1 MRIVRLLILA
11 GAFAALGT
19 VGFAGAST
27 QAIAAPTGLHGFLLM
42 ASEGATT
49 TFHRTPSF
57 AWKPVSGAD
66 HYELELSTS
75 STFRDN
81 GILYDDTTVL
91 TPVAAPPLTLP
102 WITGSPHSLYARVR
116 AIFGGGKASPWSRPF
131 GFDVVPPAAPTQ
143 LSSYPG
149 LLRWTT
155 VEGADRYQVW
165 LMDSFGDAKIETVN
179 TNVLDERDFYAFHPT
194 QQWIGTVRWRVRAL
208 RLNVLGRLNSVPVAP
223 YGPWSPIY
231 HSNNPTPADGPIQLV
246 GTESDVFSNGGRTA
260 AAHQLMPAFLW
271 TGDEALDGTPAPF
284 FRVEVFTD
292 STCLN
297 RVFTGATVASP
308 AYAPRLSGPLAM
320 PGNTA
325 GEAFATTHLLGDAP
339 ESGDFAYDDEPL
351 TPTEQE
357 PDATPTTSVG
367 KGSDT
372 TLTFVGKLGAPL
384 DLWDVDWPS
393 SGYYWTVMPVEP
405 VLLKDGTV
413 LYVDLELSQD
423 VCAAGR
429 VARFGISS
437 QPSLTSK
444 EQPFA
449 TGLSSSGKLVSAAQT
464 PKFYGEPLVAW
475 TPAYDAMAYQVQWAH
490 KAYPFAARGT
500 RLTYAT
506 SSVLPLRPGTW
517 FYRVRGFD
525 FNLPTG
531 AQAMAWSKPTKLVV
545 TAPKFRVTS
554 VRHRSRNHF
563 KVVKK

>member
-11 GAFAALGT
+11 VAFAALGSA
-19 VGFAGAST
+19 GFAGAST
-27 QAIAAPTGLHGFLLM
+27 QAIPAPTGLHGFLLM
-42 ASEGATT
+42 ASEKSTT

-66 HYELELSTS
+66 RYELELSTS

-91 TPVAAPPLTLP
+91 TPVAAPTLTLP

-116 AIFGGGKASPWSRPF
+116 ASFGAGRASPWSKPF
-131 GFDVVPPAAPTQ
+131 GFDVVPPAGPTQ

-149 LLRWTT
+149 LLRWTP
-155 VEGADRYQVW
+155 VDGADRYQVW
-165 LMDSFGDAKIETVN
+165 LMDSFGDNKIETVN

-208 RLNVLGRLNSVPVAP
+208 RMNVLGRLNSVPVAP

-231 HSNNPTPADGPIQLV
+231 HSNNSTPADAPITLV
-246 GTESDVFSNGGRTA
+246 GTESDVFSSGARTS
-260 AAHQLMPAFLW
+260 AAHQLMPAFIW
-271 TGDEALDGTPAPF
+271 TGNETLGGAPAPF

-292 STCLN
+292 SSCLN

-308 AYAPRLSGPLAM
+308 AYAPRLSGPLSM
-320 PGNTA
+320 PTNTSDA
-325 GEAFATTHLLGDAP
+325 SLATTHFLGDAP
-339 ESGDFAYDDEPL
+339 ETADFAYDDEQL
-351 TPTEQE
+351 TPTEQTPE
-357 PDATPTTSVG
+357 AIPTTSIG
-367 KGSDT
+367 KGSG
-372 TLTFVGKLGAPL
+372 TLTVTGKLGAPL

-405 VLLKDGTV
+405 VVLEDGSIQ
-413 LYVDLELSQD
+413 YFDMELSQD
-423 VCAAGR
+423 VCASGR
-429 VARFGISS
+429 VARFGVSS

-444 EQPFA
+444 QQPFA

-475 TPAYDAMAYQVQWAH
+475 TPAFGAMAYQVQWAH
-490 KAYPFAARGT
+490 HAYPFASRGT
-500 RLTYAT
+500 RLTAAT
-506 SSVLPLRPGTW
+506 SIVLPLRPGTW
-517 FYRVRGFD
+517 YYRVRGFD
-525 FNLPTG
+525 YNLPTG

-554 VRHRSRNHF
+554 VRHRARSRF